1 MFFWGILT
9 VARRE
14 IGSYTRNMKDG
25 LILFAA
31 ICLVFGIMIYAMV
44 KFTQTQYAAPQKSR
58 DEMAQDYREEQD
70 YRQNMQDIERRRK
83 DMMRMQKQ
91 RIRDMQRR

>member
-1 MFFWGILT
+1 
-9 VARRE
+9 
-14 IGSYTRNMKDG
+14 MKDG
-25 LILFAA
+25 LLLFAA

-44 KFTQTQYAAPQKSR
+44 KFTRTQYSAPQKSR
-58 DEMAQDYREEQD
+58 EEIVQDYKEEQD
-70 YRQNMQDIERRRK
+70 YRQNIDDIERRRK

>member
-1 MFFWGILT
+1 
-9 VARRE
+9 
-14 IGSYTRNMKDG
+14 MKDG
-25 LILFAA
+25 LLLFAA

-44 KFTQTQYAAPQKSR
+44 KFTRTQYADPQKSR
-58 DEMAQDYREEQD
+58 EEIVQDYKEEQD
-70 YRQNMQDIERRRK
+70 YRQNIDDIERRRK